1 MLERTVE
8 EADELDELEGESSL
22 ESEQRSDVEASF
34 ERSGTDYAI
43 DSEDLLEGIPEEE
56 LRVTVEA
63 ALVPKLSS
71 RKAKARKR
79 KEDAN
84 VTAFVGDSVRM
95 YLKEI
100 GRVPLLTASQE
111 IELAIK
117 IEQGIVATEELE
129 HANEEGIELD
139 RRTRRRLLHEEQV
152 GLDAKDHLVEANLRL
167 VVSIARRY
175 IGRGMTLL
183 DLIQEG
189 NLGLIRAAEKFDHT
203 KGFKFSTYATWWIRQ
218 AITRAIA
225 DQSRTIRLPVHMV
238 ESLNKLNRVQ
248 RELLHE
254 LGRDPTPAELAK
266 EMDLPIERVIEIR
279 KYSVD
284 PVSLET
290 PIGDDGDSELGD
302 FVEDTSAVNAFDAA
316 SNNLL
321 RTQLDTIL
329 SDLTDREAEVVRL
342 RFGLE
347 DGQPHTLEE
356 IGRKLGVTRERIRQI
371 ESKAL
376 TKHRLKK
383 NGLREYIAG

>member
-1 MLERTVE
+1 MLERAVE
-8 EADELDELEGESSL
+8 EVDELDELEGESAY
-22 ESEQRSDVEASF
+22 EPEKHSDGEAGF
-34 ERSGTDYAI
+34 ERSGANYAI
-43 DSEDLLEGIPEEE
+43 DPEDLLEGIPEEE
-56 LRVTVEA
+56 LRATAEA
-63 ALVPKLSS
+63 TLLPKLSS
-71 RKAKARKR
+71 RKAKLRKQ

-84 VTAFVGDSVRM
+84 VSAFVGDSVRM

-100 GRVPLLTASQE
+100 GRVPLLSASQE
-111 IELAIK
+111 IDLAMK
-117 IEQGIVATEELE
+117 IEQGVAATEELE
-129 HANEEGIELD
+129 RANEEGIELD
-139 RRTRRRLLHEEQV
+139 RRTRRRLLHEEQA

-189 NLGLIRAAEKFDHT
+189 NLGLIRAAEKFDHA

-238 ESLNKLNRVQ
+238 ESLNKLNRAQ

-254 LGRDPTPAELAK
+254 LGREPTPVELA
-266 EMDLPIERVIEIR
+266 ERTDLSVERITEIR

-302 FVEDTSAVNAFDAA
+302 FVEDASAVNAFDAA
-316 SNNLL
+316 SSNLL

-329 SDLTDREAEVVRL
+329 SELTDREAEVIRL

-347 DGQPHTLEE
+347 DGQPRTLEE

-376 TKHRLKK
+376 AKLRMKK
-383 NGLREYIAG
+383 NGFREYIEG